1 MWRQTMRKTIKYI
14 FLLSAVFLLSA
25 CSSPFRQVKPNEIL
39 ECGAFSIVAPDT
51 NWEISKKYSKE
62 KYNQWKIL
70 PHIYHKTENIQFHIY
85 TSDYRK
91 GWQDEFFKKDGDYYD
106 SDKREDV
113 FTKNDKETGLTYKKG
128 WITYV
133 NHLKCAGGV
142 FSRGFGGSYYSG
154 GVKFYSI
161 TCGYYDTTETNND
174 GKRILNIDYR
184 YTHNTKEPQEAK
196 RKEKKI
202 KDAVKKAIS
211 TLKIKNIDIPRMEEE
226 GLMHNDKEF
235 ESTKW

>member
-1 MWRQTMRKTIKYI
+1 MRKVIKYI
-14 FLLSAVFLLSA
+14 VLLSIVFLVSA
-25 CSSPFRQVKPNEIL
+25 CSSPYREVKPSEIIESKDL
-39 ECGAFSIVAPDT
+39 SYIVPST
-51 NWEISKKYSKE
+51 EWEVYREYNREERKDKKG
-62 KYNQWKIL
+62 L
-70 PHIYHKTENIQFHIY
+70 PYLSDFTENTEFSIY

-91 GWQDEFFKKDGDYYD
+91 GWQDEFFKTDGYYYD
-106 SDKREDV
+106 SDVKKEV
-113 FTKNDKETGLTYKKG
+113 FTKNNIETGVTYKKG
-128 WITYV
+128 WIIYV
-133 NHLKCAGGV
+133 NNLKCAGRV

-184 YTHNTKEPQEAK
+184 YTHNTKEPQEAQ

-211 TLKIKNIDIPRMEEE
+211 TLKMKNIDIQRMEEE
-226 GLMHNDKEF
+226 GLMHYDKEF

>member
-1 MWRQTMRKTIKYI
+1 MRKVIKYI
-14 FLLSAVFLLSA
+14 VLLSIVFLVSA
-25 CSSPFRQVKPNEIL
+25 CSSPYREVKPSEIIESKDL
-39 ECGAFSIVAPDT
+39 SYIVPST
-51 NWEISKKYSKE
+51 EWEVYREYNREERKDKKG
-62 KYNQWKIL
+62 L
-70 PHIYHKTENIQFHIY
+70 PYLSDFTENTEFSIY

-91 GWQDEFFKKDGDYYD
+91 GWQDEFFKTDGYCYD
-106 SDKREDV
+106 SDVKKEV
-113 FTKNDKETGLTYKKG
+113 FTKNNIETGVTYKKG
-128 WITYV
+128 WIIYV
-133 NHLKCAGGV
+133 NNLKCAGRV

-184 YTHNTKEPQEAK
+184 YTHNTKEPQEAQ

-211 TLKIKNIDIPRMEEE
+211 TLKMKNIDIQRMEEE
-226 GLMHNDKEF
+226 GLMHYDKEF